1 MKKYLLYQVDSF
13 TKELFT
19 GNPAGVVSN
28 ADGLDEISMQ
38 KIAREMNNSETAF
51 IFSGNDDFD
60 VHVRFF
66 TPTNEVPIC
75 GHATIAAHYVRA
87 KELSLKN
94 NTIIRQKTGA
104 GILPVTIL
112 NDGSDYQIVM
122 EQGKISVENIADT
135 AQIQILDALGLSID
149 DKNENCPISIASTG
163 HSKVMIGI
171 NDLSKLHEL
180 NPNLQ
185 KLTEIS
191 YEINCNGYYVFVM
204 NPGEKYL
211 IHGRMF
217 APAIGIAED
226 PVTGNANGPL
236 GAYLCHYGLIDTRDK
251 EKISFLAVQGEK
263 INRRGTMRVEVSLQD
278 EIPTKVKI
286 IGDAKIVFKTS
297 IEI

>member
-1 MKKYLLYQVDSF
+1 MKKYFLYQVDSF
-13 TKELFT
+13 TKEIFT

-28 ADGLDEISMQ
+28 ADGLDEIAMQ

-51 IFSGNDDFD
+51 IFEGGEDFD
-60 VHVRFF
+60 VAVRFF

-87 KELSLKN
+87 KELKLKN
-94 NTIIRQKTGA
+94 NSVVRQKTGA

-122 EQGKISVENIADT
+122 EQGKISVEEISAA
-135 AQIQILDALGLSID
+135 AQIKIFSAPGISSD
-149 DKNENCPISIASTG
+149 DRNKNCPVAVSSTG

-171 NDLSKLHEL
+171 NDLEKLHAL
-180 NPNLQ
+180 APNLQ
-185 KLTEIS
+185 ELAAIS
-191 YEINCNGYYVFVM
+191 HEINCNGYYVFVM

-236 GAYLCHYGLIDTRDK
+236 GAYLCHYGLIDTRGK

-263 INRRGTMRVEVSLQD
+263 INRRGTMCVEVSLQD

-286 IGDAKIVFKTS
+286 IGDAKIVFATT